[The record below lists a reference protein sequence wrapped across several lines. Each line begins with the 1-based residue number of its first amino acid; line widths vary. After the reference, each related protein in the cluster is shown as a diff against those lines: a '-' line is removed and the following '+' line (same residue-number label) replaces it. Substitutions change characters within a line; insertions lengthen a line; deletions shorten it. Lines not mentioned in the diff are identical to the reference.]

1 MNWLA
6 DFAVCAF
13 ALVLLVAALI
23 YFFDSKRALTLVKN
37 AGIATAALL
46 FGPPVLWEL
55 LRAGDPLTSALV
67 LVLAMFAAYVVREY
81 RRRHPVAPQRRAA
94 VERKPVL
101 PRSGDDT

>member
-13 ALVLLVAALI
+13 ALVLVVAALI
-23 YFFDSKRALTLVKN
+23 YLFDSKRALTLLRN
-37 AGIATAALL
+37 AGIAAAALF

-55 LRAGDPLTSALV
+55 LRAGDPRTSALV
-67 LVLAMFAAYVVREY
+67 FLLVMFAAYVVREH
-81 RRRHPVAPQRRAA
+81 RRAHPFAPQRRAA

-101 PRSGDDT
+101 PRSGDDA